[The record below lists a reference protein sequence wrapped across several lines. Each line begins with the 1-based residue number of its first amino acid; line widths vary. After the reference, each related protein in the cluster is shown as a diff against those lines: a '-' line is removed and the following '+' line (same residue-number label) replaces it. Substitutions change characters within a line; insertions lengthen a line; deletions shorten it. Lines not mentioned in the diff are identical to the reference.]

1 MAKFK
6 TKFDSLIKLKKLKID
21 EIQSNI
27 SKINSSLQKELN
39 NLQILENEFASM
51 ALPKEGNFAVITQFK
66 MIQQAKIREINQKK
80 SQIEFI
86 KSQIENLN
94 NQLKDANL
102 EYEKI
107 KYLQAEEIKKYIKK
121 LKEAEA
127 KNMDEIALM
136 LYKN

>member
-6 TKFDSLIKLKKLKID
+6 TKFDSLVKLKKLKID